1 MFGRKKRT
9 QQPPLSQAERCALE
23 AEHALEEGNAER
35 AVELFRLAVESAPLD
50 RNLREGLRYALHQ
63 RAEQARLAAES
74 RTSRKRPRTA
84 VIPQEFALEEE
95 ERPAPL
101 PTGGRKARSQNTPN
115 LGFAASDSP
124 SAPRTRERAQPER
137 QHTRNSP
144 KAPRWAS
151 EHPDEFD
158 DPEDAAL
165 GSALGSF
172 AEEFKPAPERRHP
185 STTTRRR
192 VTYRPQKTR
201 FSLLAWVGGVTLT
214 CVLIGIT
221 AFAYQ
226 GILTFMEEVALP
238 KNQYSTGTQQQIPT
252 ALNEIIL
259 EASEDLTNRKSADA
273 VSSLD
278 KAWKKYPEHQ
288 DSIRPVLVSALR
300 VQGTRL
306 INSAKYEEA
315 LKLFERATELEPQNE
330 NNWIELARSYREY
343 ARREQPGNSTRSEVL
358 FTRAQEAYTKALELD
373 KNNPSAL
380 FGLGQ
385 VYSFQDNRAEA
396 VENYKR
402 VVALAPGTPEARQ
415 AREFLQQLI
424 GS

>member
-1 MFGRKKRT
+1 MFGRKQRT
-9 QQPPLSQAERCALE
+9 PQPPLSQAERCARE

-35 AVELFRLAVESAPLD
+35 ALELFRLAVECAPLD

-63 RAEQARLAAES
+63 RAEQSRLAAES
-74 RTSRKRPRTA
+74 RASRKRPRT
-84 VIPQEFALEEE
+84 VIIPQEFALEEE
-95 ERPAPL
+95 EQPAPHP
-101 PTGGRKARSQNTPN
+101 PTGRKGKSNSSNP
-115 LGFAASDSP
+115 GFAASDVP
-124 SAPRTRERAQPER
+124 ATPRSRERQQPER
-137 QHTRNSP
+137 QQPRNAR
-144 KAPRWAS
+144 KASSWAS

-158 DPEDAAL
+158 DPDDAAL

-185 STTTRRR
+185 STPGRRR
-192 VTYRPQKTR
+192 VSHRPQNTH
-201 FSLLAWVGGVTLT
+201 FSPLAWLGGITLT
-214 CVLIGIT
+214 CLILGAT

-238 KNQYSTGTQQQIPT
+238 KSQYSTGTQQQIPE
-252 ALNEIIL
+252 ALNNIIL

-396 VENYKR
+396 VEKYKR